1 MIYVPY
7 AQMPFFTMELL
18 VHTRD
23 SAEAVR
29 KSVSGVLA
37 SVDPDQPIRSVHL
50 FDSFL
55 PDALGAWTTAITL
68 LGGLAILAVLLTA
81 LGVFAVIGY
90 TVRERTR
97 EIGIRMAVGAT
108 PHHVRNM
115 VLRQSAWLA
124 ASGAAIGI
132 LAAAGC
138 TRFLG
143 SLIYGV
149 HAVDPITFMLV
160 AAILTAIALTASY
173 VPARRAMRVDPMWA
187 LRDE

>member
-1 MIYVPY
+1 
-7 AQMPFFTMELL
+7 
-18 VHTRD
+18 
-23 SAEAVR
+23 
-29 KSVSGVLA
+29 VLA
-37 SVDPDQPIRSVHL
+37 GVDPDQPIRSIEN
-50 FDSFL
+50 FNDYL
-55 PDALGAWTTAITL
+55 PAALGDWTSALTL
-68 LGGLAILAVLLTA
+68 LGGLAVLAVLLTG

-108 PHHVRNM
+108 PRNVRNM

-124 ASGAAIGI
+124 TAGALIGTI
-132 LAAAGC
+132 LAAIC

-149 HAVDPITFMLV
+149 RAVDPLTFIVV
-160 AAILTAIALTASY
+160 AAILAAIALTASY
-173 VPARRAMRVDPMWA
+173 WPARRAMRVDPISA

>member
-1 MIYVPY
+1 V
-7 AQMPFFTMELL
+7 
-18 VHTRD
+18 
-23 SAEAVR
+23 
-29 KSVSGVLA
+29 
-37 SVDPDQPIRSVHL
+37 
-50 FDSFL
+50 
-55 PDALGAWTTAITL
+55 
-68 LGGLAILAVLLTA
+68 AVLLTA

-108 PHHVRNM
+108 PQNVRNM

-124 ASGAAIGI
+124 AGGAAAGI

-149 HAVDPITFMLV
+149 RAVDPLTFMLV
-160 AAILTAIALTASY
+160 SAILTAIALTASY
-173 VPARRAMRVDPMWA
+173 LPARRAMRVDPMCA